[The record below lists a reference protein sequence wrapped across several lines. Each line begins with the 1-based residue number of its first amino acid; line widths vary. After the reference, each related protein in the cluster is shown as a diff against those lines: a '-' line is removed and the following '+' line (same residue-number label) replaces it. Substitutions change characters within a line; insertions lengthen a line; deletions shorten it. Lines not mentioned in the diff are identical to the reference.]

1 MDSPAALSALQRM
14 GGGTFRVSNSDTSG
28 SLVSGV
34 CVDQEI
40 VIKFITRP
48 SPDSGNAT

>member
-1 MDSPAALSALQRM
+1 MGSPATLSALQRM
-14 GGGTFRVSNSDTSG
+14 GGGAFHVSNSDTSG

-34 CVDQEI
+34 CVDLEI

-48 SPDSGNAT
+48 SPDNGNAT